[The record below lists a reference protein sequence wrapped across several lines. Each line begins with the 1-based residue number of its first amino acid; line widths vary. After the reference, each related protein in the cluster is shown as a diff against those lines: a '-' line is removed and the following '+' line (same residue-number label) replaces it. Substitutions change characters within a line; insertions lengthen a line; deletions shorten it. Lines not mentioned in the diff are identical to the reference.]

1 MRHRFLAAAIL
12 AIALAILAPSCSR
25 DSNTVGALQV
35 QPYVHADGSMGLSLY
50 MITSAKYDETL
61 QMVVTSPDGHLSW
74 GFNATFTNH
83 SGTIYAG
90 TSDIRMPGG
99 SVLPKGTWKVDVL
112 FRDGTT
118 ITKEFDVSYEDS
130 YVVPENLEEGVFD
143 SSSNLTFI
151 P

>member
-12 AIALAILAPSCSR
+12 VIALVLLTPSCSR
-25 DSNTVGALQV
+25 DSNTVSGLQV
-35 QPYVHADGSMGLSLY
+35 QPYVLGDGSMGLSLF
-50 MITSAKYDETL
+50 MITSARSDETL

-74 GFNATFTNH
+74 GFNAEFTNH
-83 SGTIYAG
+83 AGTVYAG
-90 TSDIRMPGG
+90 SADIRMPKG
-99 SVLPKGTWKVDVL
+99 SALPKGTWKVDVL

-118 ITKEFDVSYEDS
+118 ITRDFVVSYEDS
-130 YVVPENLEEGVFD
+130 YVIPDIIEEAVFD